1 MGTDLVTLWPE
12 VTWQERDI
20 DILLLQEFATS
31 PGFAEAFQHR
41 IGRVPSPVTGLRH
54 SVHERLG
61 GLAWGE
67 TDIFLS
73 FADGGHVLIENKITA
88 PFQENQAERYR
99 ARAAHHAQSGIAAL
113 TVLIAPE
120 SYAVQVAPG
129 DWDAIVPYEALAGMI
144 IGQDAGSLLRA
155 RILHNANTRASRLR
169 SLSTDR
175 AAQRAAGPELIAF
188 KTEWCRMLNAD
199 PVWQANPQKG
209 ANDEFLYR
217 RRVNPFQ
224 LTIWHHPMA
233 GYLSVQVPKDHAEWV
248 RDHLPP
254 TLPEGMKLAIHP
266 KSIYLDVAV
275 PPIDMT
281 SDFDTESALV
291 TQSLQLA
298 AAGLDLVE
306 GVLAAR

>member
-1 MGTDLVTLWPE
+1 MTLWPE
-12 VTWQERDI
+12 VSWQERDI

-31 PGFAEAFQHR
+31 SDFTEAFQRR
-41 IGRVPSPVTGLRH
+41 IGRGPAPVTRLRH

-99 ARAAHHAQSGIAAL
+99 ARAAHHSQLGIAAL

-120 SYAVQVAPG
+120 SYTMQVSPG
-129 DWDAIVPYEALAGMI
+129 DWNAIIPYEALAEMI
-144 IGQDAGSLLRA
+144 IGQDTGSRLRA
-155 RILHNANTRASRLR
+155 QILRNANTRATRLR

-188 KTEWCRMLNAD
+188 KTEWFRILDAD

-217 RRVNPFQ
+217 RRVNPFR

-233 GYLSVQVPKDHAEWV
+233 GYLSVQVPKDHAERV
-248 RDHLPP
+248 RDALPDP
-254 TLPEGMKLAIHP
+254 LPEGMKLAIHP
-266 KSIYLDVAV
+266 KSVYLDVAT

-281 SDFDTESALV
+281 SGFSSEAGLVMEAL
-291 TQSLQLA
+291 QRA

-306 GVLAAR
+306 GVLTLR

>member
-1 MGTDLVTLWPE
+1 MTLWPE
-12 VTWQERDI
+12 VSWQERDI

-31 PGFAEAFQHR
+31 SDFAEAFQRR
-41 IGRVPSPVTGLRH
+41 IGRAPAPLAHLRH

-99 ARAAHHAQSGIAAL
+99 ARAAHHAQAGQSAL
-113 TVLIAPE
+113 TVLVAPE
-120 SYAVQVAPG
+120 SYASQVSRD
-129 DWDAIVPYEALAGMI
+129 DWDAIISYEALAEMI
-144 IGQDAGSLLRA
+144 LAQGAGAQLRA
-155 RILHNANTRASRLR
+155 QILRNATTRATRLR
-169 SLSTDR
+169 SLSSDR

-188 KTEWCRMLNAD
+188 KTEWCQMLNAD

-217 RRVNPFQ
+217 RRVNPFR

-233 GYLSVQVPKDHAEWV
+233 GYLSVQVPNDHAERL
-248 RDHLPP
+248 RDGLPA
-254 TLPEGMKLAIHP
+254 TLPEGMKLTIHP
-266 KSIYLDVAV
+266 KSVYLDVAV

-281 SDFDTESALV
+281 SDFATESALV
-291 TQSLQLA
+291 LQSLQLA

-306 GVLAAR
+306 GVLNAR